1 MKRGPGVAWL
11 ESAVGDL
18 RNIRYIQ
25 CDQFLTHVAAFHAQQ
40 CVEKCLKAVLIFMGT
55 KVPKE
60 HSTIRLYALTGNIFA
75 ETLSPDLL
83 TDLDDIYIDARYPGD
98 LGLLPQGKPTLE
110 DVDEFY
116 RFAESVFNQA
126 CLIVGVC
133 ESDFIEPQ
141 A

>member
-1 MKRGPGVAWL
+1 MTTIAHEWL
-11 ESAVGDL
+11 RAASYDL
-18 RNIRYIQ
+18 VLIRKNRQ
-25 CDQFLTHVAAFHAQQ
+25 DSFLTGIVSFHAQQ
-40 CVEKCLKAVLIFMGT
+40 VTEKCLKALLEY
-55 KVPKE
+55 KCRDVPKT
-60 HSTIRLYALTGNIFA
+60 HSLERLLALVVNDVPLCLNSDFIGM
-75 ETLSPDLL
+75 
-83 TDLDDIYIDARYPGD
+83 LDKLYIDARYPGD